1 MRHGTIQ
8 FWYTMRMEFRDILIL
23 VNVTATDNV
32 YPTLIQYARE
42 HRWRLTIEDRMAP
55 PKGWRGDGAIVQ
67 AMDWPVISRYV
78 KSLTKRGIP
87 VVNLVNSKVG
97 HSLPSCVIDI
107 RKSAETAATHFLE
120 RGFSH
125 AVYFAMEW
133 LSSRDVSFAVF
144 AKAMKG
150 CDVQKW
156 AWPAEARGRRVNDR
170 AAMTKWLLGKLRG
183 AERPL
188 AVMCPNAYNAV
199 TFLNACLDAGIA
211 VPDEVAIM
219 CDAYDPAFC
228 DCQAVPITGIE
239 YDTRH
244 QALEGAALLDR
255 LIDGD
260 KDGPTRIVIP
270 PTRIVVQQST
280 DVIATTNELLRKAL
294 RFIRENIGRPF
305 GAADIAASL
314 EVPRIQLDRLFAA
327 ELRRSAGKEILRQ
340 RLAKAKQ
347 LLSETDDTLA
357 AIASSCGFCHAS
369 YLVNAFKKAT
379 GTTPHRYRCG
389 KREATAPRP

>member
-1 MRHGTIQ
+1 MD
-8 FWYTMRMEFRDILIL
+8 FKDILIL

-42 HRWRLTIEDRMAP
+42 HGWRLTIEDRMAP

-78 KSLTKRGIP
+78 KSLAKRGIP

-97 HSLPSCVIDI
+97 HSLPSCVVDI
-107 RKSAETAATHFLE
+107 RKAAEAAAAHFLE

-144 AKAMKG
+144 AKAIKG
-150 CDVQKW
+150 GKVQKW
-156 AWPAEARGRRVNDR
+156 VWPEEARGHRVNDR
-170 AAMTKWLLGKLRG
+170 AAMTKWLIGKLRG

-188 AVMCPNAYNAV
+188 AVFCPNPYNAV
-199 TFLNACLDAGIA
+199 TFLNVCLDAGIS
-211 VPDEVAIM
+211 VPDEVAVM

-228 DCQAVPITGIE
+228 DCQSVPITGIE
-239 YDTRH
+239 YDTRR

-260 KDGPTRIVIP
+260 KTGPKRIVIP
-270 PTRIVVQQST
+270 PTRIVVQRST
-280 DVIATTNELLRKAL
+280 DVIATENGILRTAL
-294 RFIRENIGRPF
+294 RFIRENIDRPF
-305 GAADIAASL
+305 GAAEIAASL
-314 EVPRIQLDRLFAA
+314 GVPRIRLDRLFAT

-347 LLSETDDTLA
+347 LLTETDYTLD

-379 GTTPHRYRCG
+379 GMTPRKFRLERG
-389 KREATAPRP
+389 KP

>member
-1 MRHGTIQ
+1 MD
-8 FWYTMRMEFRDILIL
+8 FRDILIL

-42 HRWRLTIEDRMAP
+42 HGWRLTIEDRMAP

-67 AMDWPVISRYV
+67 AMDWPVISQYV

-97 HSLPSCVIDI
+97 HSLPSCLVDI
-107 RKSAETAATHFLE
+107 RKSAEAAAVHFLD

-133 LSSRDVSFAVF
+133 LSSRNESFASF
-144 AKAMKG
+144 AKAMRG

-156 AWPAEARGRRVNDR
+156 AWPDETRGHRVNDR
-170 AAMTKWLLGKLRG
+170 AAMTKWLLGRLRG

-188 AVMCPNAYNAV
+188 AVLCPNPYNAV
-199 TFLNACLDAGIA
+199 TFMNVCLDAGIA
-211 VPDEVAIM
+211 VPDEVAVM
-219 CDAYDPAFC
+219 CDSYDPAFC
-228 DCQAVPITGIE
+228 ECQVVPITGIE
-239 YDTRH
+239 YDTRR

-260 KDGPTRIVIP
+260 KVGPTRIVIP
-270 PTRIVVQQST
+270 PTRIVVQRST
-280 DVIATTNELLRKAL
+280 DVIATKNELLRRAL

-305 GAADIAASL
+305 GAAEIAASL
-314 EVPRIQLDRLFAA
+314 EVPRIRLDRLFAT
-327 ELRRSAGKEILRQ
+327 ELRRSVGKEILRQ
-340 RLAKAKQ
+340 RIAKAKQ
-347 LLSETDDTLA
+347 LLAETDDTLDA
-357 AIASSCGFCHAS
+357 VASSCGFCHAS
-369 YLVNAFKKAT
+369 YLINAFKKAT
-379 GTTPHRYRCG
+379 GTTPHHYRRDT
-389 KREATAPRP
+389 RESGFRTADCREGP

>member
-1 MRHGTIQ
+1 MG
-8 FWYTMRMEFRDILIL
+8 FKDILIL

-42 HRWRLTIEDRMAP
+42 HGWRLTIEDRMAP

-78 KSLTKRGIP
+78 KSLAKRGIP

-97 HSLPSCVIDI
+97 HSLPSCVVDI
-107 RKSAETAATHFLE
+107 RKAAEATAAHFLE

-144 AKAMKG
+144 AKAIKG
-150 CDVQKW
+150 CKVQKW
-156 AWPAEARGRRVNDR
+156 VWPEEARGHRVNDR
-170 AAMTKWLLGKLRG
+170 AAMTKWLIGKLRG

-188 AVMCPNAYNAV
+188 AVFCPNPYNAV
-199 TFLNACLDAGIA
+199 TFLNVCLDAGIS
-211 VPDEVAIM
+211 VPDEVAVM

-228 DCQAVPITGIE
+228 DCQSVPITGIE
-239 YDTRH
+239 YDTRR

-260 KDGPTRIVIP
+260 KTGPKRIVIP
-270 PTRIVVQQST
+270 PKRIVVQQST
-280 DVIATTNELLRKAL
+280 DVIATKNELLRAAL

-305 GAADIAASL
+305 GAAEIATSL
-314 EVPRIQLDRLFAA
+314 GVPRIRLDRLFAA

-347 LLSETDDTLA
+347 LLTETDDTLG

-379 GTTPHRYRCG
+379 GTTPRRYR
-389 KREATAPRP
+389 RDHIPTAL

>member
-1 MRHGTIQ
+1 
-8 FWYTMRMEFRDILIL
+8 MEFRDILIL
-23 VNVTATDNV
+23 VNATATDNV

-42 HRWRLTIEDRMAP
+42 HGWRLTIEDRMAP

-78 KSLTKRGIP
+78 KSLANRGIP

-107 RKSAETAATHFLE
+107 RKSSETAAAHFLE
-120 RGFSH
+120 RGFTH

-133 LSSRDVSFAVF
+133 LSSRDMSFAVF

-156 AWPAEARGRRVNDR
+156 VWPEEARGRRVNDR
-170 AAMTKWLLGKLRG
+170 AAMTKWLIGRLHG

-188 AVMCPNAYNAV
+188 AVMCPNPYNAV
-199 TFLNACLDAGIA
+199 TFLNVCLDAGIA
-211 VPDEVAIM
+211 VPDEVAVM

-228 DCQAVPITGIE
+228 DCQSVPITGVE
-239 YDTRH
+239 YDTRRL
-244 QALEGAALLDR
+244 ALEGAALLDR
-255 LIDGD
+255 LIDGN
-260 KDGPTRIVIP
+260 KTGPKRIVIP

-280 DVIATTNELLRKAL
+280 DVIATKNALLRRAL

-305 GAADIAASL
+305 GAAEIAAAL
-314 EVPRIQLDRLFAA
+314 EVPRIRLDRLFAA
-327 ELRRSAGKEILRQ
+327 ELRRPVGKEILRQ

-347 LLSETDDTLA
+347 LLAETDDTLD

-379 GTTPHRYRCG
+379 GSTPHHYRRG
-389 KREATAPRP
+389 KRKPTAP

>member
-1 MRHGTIQ
+1 
-8 FWYTMRMEFRDILIL
+8 MRMDFRDILIL
-23 VNVTATDNV
+23 VNVTATDSI

-42 HRWRLTIEDRMAP
+42 HGWRLTIEDRMAP

-67 AMDWPVISRYV
+67 ALDWPVISRYV

-97 HSLPSCVIDI
+97 DSLPSCVIDI
-107 RKSAETAATHFLE
+107 RKSSETAAAHFLE
-120 RGFSH
+120 RGFTH
-125 AVYFAMEW
+125 AVYFTMEW
-133 LSSRDVSFAVF
+133 LSSRDVSFAAF

-156 AWPAEARGRRVNDR
+156 AWPEEARGRRVNDR
-170 AAMTKWLLGKLRG
+170 AAMTKWLLGRLRG

-188 AVMCPNAYNAV
+188 AVMCPNSYNAV
-199 TFLNACLDAGIA
+199 TFLNVCLDAGIS
-211 VPDEVAIM
+211 VPDEVAVM
-219 CDAYDPAFC
+219 CDGYDPAFC

-239 YDTRH
+239 YDTRRL
-244 QALEGAALLDR
+244 ALEGAALLDR

-270 PTRIVVQQST
+270 PTRMVVQQST
-280 DVIATTNELLRKAL
+280 DVIATKNELLRAAL

-305 GAADIAASL
+305 GAADISASL
-314 EVPRIQLDRLFAA
+314 EVPRIRLDRLFAA

-340 RLAKAKQ
+340 RLAKAKK
-347 LLSETDDTLA
+347 LLVETDDTLA

-369 YLVNAFKKAT
+369 YLVNAFKKAF
-379 GTTPHRYRCG
+379 GMTPHRYR
-389 KREATAPRP
+389 RESRR

>member
-1 MRHGTIQ
+1 MG
-8 FWYTMRMEFRDILIL
+8 FKDILIL

-42 HRWRLTIEDRMAP
+42 HGWRLTIEDRMAP

-67 AMDWPVISRYV
+67 ALDWPVISRYV

-87 VVNLVNSKVG
+87 VVNLVNSKLAD
-97 HSLPSCVIDI
+97 SLPSCVVGI
-107 RKSAETAATHFLE
+107 RKAAETAAAHFLE

-133 LSSRDVSFAVF
+133 LSCRDVAFAVF

-156 AWPAEARGRRVNDR
+156 AWPDETRGHRVNDR
-170 AAMTKWLLGKLRG
+170 AAMTKWLIGKLRG

-188 AVMCPNAYNAV
+188 AVFCPNPYNAV
-199 TFLNACLDAGIA
+199 AFMNVCLDAGIS
-211 VPDEVAIM
+211 VPDEVAVM
-219 CDAYDPAFC
+219 CDGYDPAFC

-239 YDTRH
+239 YDTQR
-244 QALEGAALLDR
+244 QAFEGAALLDR

-260 KDGPTRIVIP
+260 KGGPTRIVIP

-280 DVIATTNELLRKAL
+280 DVIATKNPLLRQAL

-305 GAADIAASL
+305 GAADISASL
-314 EVPRIQLDRLFAA
+314 EVPRIRLDRLFAA

-340 RLAKAKQ
+340 RLAKAKK
-347 LLSETDDTLA
+347 LLVETDDTLA

-369 YLVNAFKKAT
+369 YLVNAFKKAF
-379 GTTPHRYRCG
+379 GMTPHRYR
-389 KREATAPRP
+389 RESRR

>member
-1 MRHGTIQ
+1 MQ
-8 FWYTMRMEFRDILIL
+8 FKDILIL

-42 HRWRLTIEDRMAP
+42 HGWRLTIEDRMAP

-67 AMDWPVISRYV
+67 ALDWPVISRYV

-87 VVNLVNSKVG
+87 VVNLENSKVG
-97 HSLPSCVIDI
+97 DSLPSCMVDI
-107 RKSAETAATHFLE
+107 RKSSEAAAAHFLE

-133 LSSRDVSFAVF
+133 ISSRDVSFSTF
-144 AKAMKG
+144 AKAMRG

-156 AWPAEARGRRVNDR
+156 AWPHETQAHRVNDR
-170 AAMTKWLLGKLRG
+170 AAMIKWLIGKLRG
-183 AERPL
+183 VERPL
-188 AVMCPNAYNAV
+188 AVLCPNPYNAV
-199 TFLNACLDAGIA
+199 TFMNVCLDAGIA
-211 VPDEVAIM
+211 VPDEVAVM

-260 KDGPTRIVIP
+260 NGGPKRILIP

-280 DVIATTNELLRKAL
+280 DVIATKNPLLRQAL

-305 GAADIAASL
+305 GAAEIAAAL
-314 EVPRIQLDRLFAA
+314 EVPRIRLDRLFAA
-327 ELRRSAGKEILRQ
+327 ELNRSAGKEILRQ

-347 LLSETDDTLA
+347 LLVETDDTLA

-369 YLVNAFKKAT
+369 YLINAFKKAT
-379 GTTPHRYRCG
+379 GTTPHRYR
-389 KREATAPRP
+389 RNPAPAALRPRPRSGGYF

>member
-1 MRHGTIQ
+1 MD
-8 FWYTMRMEFRDILIL
+8 FRDILIL

-42 HRWRLTIEDRMAP
+42 HGWRLTIEDRMAP

-87 VVNLVNSKVG
+87 VVNLVNSRLAG
-97 HSLPSCVIDI
+97 SLPSCVVDI
-107 RKSAETAATHFLE
+107 RKSSEAAAAHFLE
-120 RGFSH
+120 RGFPH

-133 LSSRDVSFAVF
+133 LPIRDVSFAVF

-156 AWPAEARGRRVNDR
+156 AWPDEARGHRVNDR
-170 AAMTKWLLGKLRG
+170 TAMTKWLLGRLHG

-188 AVMCPNAYNAV
+188 AVLCPNPYNAV
-199 TFLNACLDAGIA
+199 TFLNACLDAGIS
-211 VPDEVAIM
+211 VPDEVAVM
-219 CDAYDPAFC
+219 CDGYDPAFC
-228 DCQAVPITGIE
+228 DCQTVPITGIE
-239 YDTRH
+239 YDTRRL
-244 QALEGAALLDR
+244 ALEGAALLDR

-270 PTRIVVQQST
+270 PTRMVVQQST
-280 DVIATTNELLRKAL
+280 DVIATKNPLLRQAL

-305 GAADIAASL
+305 GAAEIAAAL
-314 EVPRIQLDRLFAA
+314 EVPRIRLDRLFAA
-327 ELRRSAGKEILRQ
+327 ELNRSAGKEILRQ

-347 LLSETDDTLA
+347 LLAETDDTLA
-357 AIASSCGFCHAS
+357 AIASACGFCHAS

-379 GTTPHRYRCG
+379 GTTPHRYR
-389 KREATAPRP
+389 RDPVPAALRPRSRSGGYF

>member
-1 MRHGTIQ
+1 MQ
-8 FWYTMRMEFRDILIL
+8 FKNILIL
-23 VNVTATDNV
+23 VNVTATDDV

-42 HRWRLTIEDRMAP
+42 HGWRLTIEDRMAP

-67 AMDWPVISRYV
+67 AMDWPIISRYV
-78 KSLTKRGIP
+78 KSLTERGIP
-87 VVNLVNSKVG
+87 VVNLVNSKLAD
-97 HSLPSCVIDI
+97 SLPSCVVDI
-107 RKSAETAATHFLE
+107 RKAAETAAAHFLE
-120 RGFSH
+120 RGFTH
-125 AVYFAMEW
+125 AVYFTMEW
-133 LSSRDVSFAVF
+133 LSSRDVSFAAF

-156 AWPAEARGRRVNDR
+156 AWPEEARGRRVNDR
-170 AAMTKWLLGKLRG
+170 AAMTKWLLGRLRG

-188 AVMCPNAYNAV
+188 AVMCPNSYNAV
-199 TFLNACLDAGIA
+199 TFLNVCLDAGIS
-211 VPDEVAIM
+211 VPDEVAVM
-219 CDAYDPAFC
+219 CDGYDPAFC

-239 YDTRH
+239 YDTRRL
-244 QALEGAALLDR
+244 ALEGAALLDR

-270 PTRIVVQQST
+270 PTRMVVQQST
-280 DVIATTNELLRKAL
+280 DVIATKNPLLRQAL

-305 GAADIAASL
+305 GAAEIATSL
-314 EVPRIQLDRLFAA
+314 GVPRIRLDRLFAA

-347 LLSETDDTLA
+347 LLVETNDTLA

-369 YLVNAFKKAT
+369 YLVNAFKKAF
-379 GTTPHRYRCG
+379 GMTPHRYR
-389 KREATAPRP
+389 RESRR

>member
-1 MRHGTIQ
+1 MHA
-8 FWYTMRMEFRDILIL
+8 MEFREILLL

-67 AMDWPVISRYV
+67 AMDWPVTSQYV

-87 VVNLVNSKVG
+87 VVNLVNSKAG
-97 HSLPSCVIDI
+97 HSLPSCVVDI
-107 RKSAETAATHFLE
+107 RKASEAAAEHYLE
-120 RGFSH
+120 RGFSR

-133 LSSRDVSFAVF
+133 LSSRDVSFAQF
-144 AKAMKG
+144 ASAMKG

-156 AWPAEARGRRVNDR
+156 AWPDEAHGRRVNDR
-170 AAMTKWLLGKLRG
+170 AAMIKWLIGKLRG
-183 AERPL
+183 VERPL
-188 AVMCPNAYNAV
+188 AVLCPNPYNAV
-199 TFLNACLDAGIA
+199 TFMNVCLDAGIA
-211 VPDEVAIM
+211 VPDEVAVM

-239 YDTRH
+239 YDTRR

-255 LIDGD
+255 LIDGV
-260 KDGPTRIVIP
+260 KGGPTRIVIP

-280 DVIATTNELLRKAL
+280 DVIATKNPLLRQAL

-305 GAADIAASL
+305 GAAEIAAAL
-314 EVPRIQLDRLFAA
+314 EVPRIRLDRLFAA
-327 ELRRSAGKEILRQ
+327 ELNRSAGKEILRQ

-347 LLSETDDTLA
+347 LLTETDDTLD

-379 GTTPHRYRCG
+379 GTTPHHYRRD
-389 KREATAPRP
+389 KRKLPTGP

>member
-1 MRHGTIQ
+1 MD
-8 FWYTMRMEFRDILIL
+8 FRDILIL
-23 VNVTATDNV
+23 VNATATDNV

-42 HRWRLTIEDRMAP
+42 HGWRLTIEDRMAP

-78 KSLTKRGIP
+78 KSLANRGIP

-107 RKSAETAATHFLE
+107 RKSSETAAAHFLE
-120 RGFSH
+120 RGFTH

-156 AWPAEARGRRVNDR
+156 VWPEEARGRRVNDR
-170 AAMTKWLLGKLRG
+170 AAMTKWLLGRLRG

-188 AVMCPNAYNAV
+188 AVMCPNSYNAV
-199 TFLNACLDAGIA
+199 TFMNVCLDAGIA
-211 VPDEVAIM
+211 VPDEVAVM

-228 DCQAVPITGIE
+228 DCQSVPITGVE
-239 YDTRH
+239 YDTRRL
-244 QALEGAALLDR
+244 ALEGAALLDR
-255 LIDGD
+255 LIDGN
-260 KDGPTRIVIP
+260 KTGPKRIVIP

-280 DVIATTNELLRKAL
+280 DVIATKNALLRRAL

-305 GAADIAASL
+305 GAAEIAAAL
-314 EVPRIQLDRLFAA
+314 EVPRIRLDRLFAA
-327 ELRRSAGKEILRQ
+327 ELRRPVGKEILRQ

-347 LLSETDDTLA
+347 LLAETDDTLD

-369 YLVNAFKKAT
+369 YLINAFKKAT
-379 GTTPHRYRCG
+379 GKTPHHYRRG
-389 KREATAPRP
+389 KRKPTDP